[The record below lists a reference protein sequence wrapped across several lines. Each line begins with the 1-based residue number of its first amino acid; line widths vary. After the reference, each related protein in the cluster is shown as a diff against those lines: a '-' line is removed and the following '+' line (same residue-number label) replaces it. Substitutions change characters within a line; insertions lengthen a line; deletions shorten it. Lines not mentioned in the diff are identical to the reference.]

1 MPVPRPLAFREAPS
15 GVGATRTA
23 GWALE
28 LGVGGVREPQGVGG
42 TSSRTFLWP
51 VLRSEPGKGRGGLPA
66 AEREGVGSSL
76 LSHPSPTEVA
86 GP

>member
-28 LGVGGVREPQGVGG
+28 LGVGGGQRAAGG
-42 TSSRTFLWP
+42 
-51 VLRSEPGKGRGGLPA
+51 GRNFFQNIPLARA
-66 AEREGVGSSL
+66 AL
-76 LSHPSPTEVA
+76 
-86 GP
+86 